1 MNNYENIMN
10 DFANYITECSCFLA
24 YTIVC
29 DEKIFD
35 GEWMLLVEFMES
47 YQADEVVK
55 SKVLSILG
63 DTSDKTPLND
73 ILMSLKKAPVECKE
87 EILAIAVKIAFAEG
101 YCGTDKRE
109 FLSDATKK
117 MGLLN
122 SFLEKLLEC
131 ESKVEKNDEIIV
143 TKSKKRGA
151 GIFNFFSK
159 TTPNRIAEKMQ
170 ERYRECLLSGPD
182 YSDTIKTMHKVA
194 SEDIVFARKAIDTLS
209 SGLDSFVNTLDAH
222 SSTISD
228 KFQGIKVKKSEE
240 GIGNEMDSLKK
251 ELISLSNDINLEAKD
266 TLKKKEEAVGHYTIS
281 FMGRTKAG
289 KSTLHSVILGGINKE
304 FIGKGMERTTR
315 YNRVYQWNGIRIID
329 TPGIGAPGGKSD
341 TEIARS
347 VIAESDL
354 ICYVVTTDSI
364 QETEFNFFAELK
376 KENKPVIILLN
387 KKENF
392 ERTQGTREKFLAD
405 PLLWYTRKDKDDI
418 QGHIDRITEYVNKH
432 FSNVFLKI
440 YPVQLKAAQLSIVEK
455 DRSLKKKYLEGSR
468 INCFLDEI
476 RVQVLQSGTIKRS
489 DTILNGTVFRFHN
502 CNQKLSNHY
511 KVLKELY
518 DTLEK
523 QGKEIKRKIEQIG
536 KNTVTNLS
544 RGIDA
549 VFESFVKNELYK
561 FAQDNYDC
569 KERELNDKLRRFMV
583 ISGFNDKL
591 HNRIDKE
598 LNNYRNDVSEVLE
611 SFKENI
617 EFKLNSI
624 KLQIEAVDEISDTR
638 FWVGLSG
645 SVLGLAGAIFIAIGI
660 PVVGPVLAVAGI
672 AVSLISLLF
681 KSKETKIKEAK
692 ESLYNS
698 LCEQFDGNQAE
709 AKESTLSNFNELH
722 NNVKETI
729 STKFSSITQSLNEI
743 LLKMKPLLD
752 DIAEDENDLNKKYA
766 ARIMN
771 YCARKSLFNLES
783 DASEIIVE
791 RDFGESMT
799 IIHPLVKQLIVSED
813 EISNILQEKIVFLTN
828 RTFPMGDTI

>member
-1 MNNYENIMN
+1 MTEIANNS
-10 DFANYITECSCFLA
+10 TEISCFLA

-35 GEWMLLVEFMES
+35 VEWMLLEEFMES
-47 YQADEVVK
+47 FQLDEDARK
-55 SKVLSILG
+55 KVLAILG
-63 DTSDKTPLND
+63 DTTDKIALEDVLKSLN
-73 ILMSLKKAPVECKE
+73 KATEKCKE
-87 EILAIAVKIAFAEG
+87 EALTIAVRIAFSDG
-101 YCGTDKRE
+101 YLGDGEKA
-109 FLSDATKK
+109 FLSNAVKK
-117 MGLLN
+117 LELP
-122 SFLEKLLEC
+122 SSLLEKLI
-131 ESKVEKNDEIIV
+131 EKENNAAKNVDIIEV
-143 TKSKKRGA
+143 KAKKRGA
-151 GIFNFFSK
+151 GLYSFLSK
-159 TTPNRIAEKMQ
+159 IAPARIAEKMQ

-209 SGLDSFVNTLDAH
+209 SGLDSFMNTLDAH

-240 GIGNEMDSLKK
+240 GIGNEMDLLKK
-251 ELISLSNDINLEAKD
+251 ELASLSNEINLEAKD

-329 TPGIGAPGGKSD
+329 TPGIGAPGGKTD

-364 QETEFNFFAELK
+364 QETEFNFLAELK

-455 DRSLKKKYLEGSR
+455 DRSLRKKYLEGSR
-468 INCFLDEI
+468 IKCFLDEI

-489 DTILNGTVFRFHN
+489 DTILNGTIYRFHN
-502 CNQKLSNHY
+502 CNQVLSGHY
-511 KVLKELY
+511 QLLNELY
-518 DTLEK
+518 DSLQK
-523 QGKEIKRKIEQIG
+523 SGKEVERKILQIG
-536 KNTVTNLS
+536 EKTKANLN

-561 FAQDNYDC
+561 FAQNNYDC
-569 KERELNDKLRRFMV
+569 KEKELNDKLKKYIE

-591 HNRIDKE
+591 KNRIDKE
-598 LNNYRNDVSEVLE
+598 LSNYKNEVDEVLE
-611 SFKENI
+611 SFKENF
-617 EFKLNSI
+617 ESKLDSLVSSFTI
-624 KLQIEAVDEISDTR
+624 GGGEIIDTK
-638 FWVGLSG
+638 FWVELSG
-645 SVLGLAGAIFIAIGI
+645 SVIGLIGSILVSWI
-660 PVVGPVLAVAGI
+660 PVVGWILAGVGLVTFI
-672 AVSLISLLF
+672 VSLFLD
-681 KSKETKIKEAK
+681 SKEKKIEKAK
-692 ESLYNS
+692 QSLYDNLCKQFETNHITIREQTLS
-698 LCEQFDGNQAE
+698 GFCEQH
-709 AKESTLSNFNELH
+709 NE
-722 NNVKETI
+722 VTRTI
-729 STKFSSITQSLNEI
+729 SSKFSSIIHSLDGI
-743 LLKMKPLLD
+743 LMKMKPLLKT
-752 DIAEDENDLNKKYA
+752 ISENENDLNKKYA

-771 YCARKSLFNLES
+771 YCAKKPLFTLKEN
-783 DASEIIVE
+783 ASEIIVE
-791 RDFGESMT
+791 RDFGKCMT
-799 IIHPLVKQLIVSED
+799 IIHPLAKQLKVSDD
-813 EISNILQEKIVFLTN
+813 EISSILQEEIVFLTESISN
-828 RTFPMGDTI
+828 KKHK

>member
-1 MNNYENIMN
+1 MNEITNYS
-10 DFANYITECSCFLA
+10 TEISCFLA

-29 DEKIFD
+29 DEKIYD
-35 GEWMLLVEFMES
+35 VEWMLLEEFMES
-47 YQADEVVK
+47 FQLDEDARK
-55 SKVLSILG
+55 KVFAVLG
-63 DTSDKTPLND
+63 DTTDKVSLDEIFRSLNKASDK
-73 ILMSLKKAPVECKE
+73 CKE
-87 EILAIAVKIAFAEG
+87 EALTIAVRVAFSDGHLGEA
-101 YCGTDKRE
+101 KKA
-109 FLSDATKK
+109 FLSNAVKK
-117 MGLLN
+117 LELPL
-122 SFLEKLLEC
+122 SFLEKLFEKEN
-131 ESKVEKNDEIIV
+131 ESAKNNDIVEIKA
-143 TKSKKRGA
+143 KKRGA
-151 GIFNFFSK
+151 GWYSFLAKIA
-159 TTPNRIAEKMQ
+159 PARIAEKMQ

-194 SEDIVFARKAIDTLS
+194 SEDIVFARKAIDALS
-209 SGLDSFVNTLDAH
+209 SGLDSFVNTLSAH

-240 GIGNEMDSLKK
+240 DIGNEMDSLKK
-251 ELISLSNDINLEAKD
+251 ELAGLSNEINLEAKD

-329 TPGIGAPGGKSD
+329 TPGIGAPGGKTD

-364 QETEFNFFAELK
+364 QETEFNFLAELK

-405 PLLWYTRKDKDDI
+405 PLQWYTRKDKDDI

-440 YPVQLKAAQLSIVEK
+440 YPVQLKAAQLSIVEE

-468 INCFLDEI
+468 IKCFLDEI
-476 RVQVLQSGTIKRS
+476 RLQVLQSGTIKRS
-489 DTILNGTVFRFHN
+489 DTILNGTIYRFHN
-502 CNQKLSNHY
+502 CNQVLSGHY
-511 KVLKELY
+511 QVLNELFGS
-518 DTLEK
+518 LQK
-523 QGKEIKRKIEQIG
+523 SGKEVERKILQIG
-536 KNTVTNLS
+536 EKTKANLN

-569 KERELNDKLRRFMV
+569 KEKELNDKLRRF
-583 ISGFNDKL
+583 IELSGFNDKL
-591 HNRIDKE
+591 QNRIDKE

-617 EFKLNSI
+617 EFKLSSF
-624 KLQIEAVDEISDTR
+624 KLQIEGMNEINDTR

-645 SVLGLAGAIFIAIGI
+645 SVLGLAGAIIIAIGGI
-660 PVVGPVLAVAGI
+660 PVVGPVLAAVGI
-672 AVSLISLLF
+672 AVSLVSLLF

-698 LCEQFDGNQAE
+698 LCKQFDSNQAIT
-709 AKESTLSNFNELH
+709 KESTLSDFIELH
-722 NNVKETI
+722 NSVKETI
-729 STKFSSITQSLNEI
+729 GSKFSSIIQSLDGI
-743 LLKMKPLLD
+743 LQKMKPL
-752 DIAEDENDLNKKYA
+752 INIISENENDLNKKYA

-771 YCARKSLFNLES
+771 YCAKKPLFTFEGN
-783 DASEIIVE
+783 ASEIIVE
-791 RDFGESMT
+791 HDFGKCMT
-799 IIHPLVKQLIVSED
+799 IIHPLAKQLKVSDD
-813 EISNILQEKIVFLTN
+813 EITSILQEEIVFLTESISN
-828 RTFPMGDTI
+828 K

>member
-1 MNNYENIMN
+1 
-10 DFANYITECSCFLA
+10 
-24 YTIVC
+24 
-29 DEKIFD
+29 
-35 GEWMLLVEFMES
+35 ME
-47 YQADEVVK
+47 DVFR
-55 SKVLSILG
+55 
-63 DTSDKTPLND
+63 TLN
-73 ILMSLKKAPVECKE
+73 KAPDKCKE
-87 EILAIAVKIAFAEG
+87 EALTIAVRIAFSDGHLGNE
-101 YCGTDKRE
+101 KRN
-109 FLSDATKK
+109 FLSNAVKK
-117 MGLLN
+117 LDLPY
-122 SFLEKLLEC
+122 SFLEKLIEK
-131 ESKVEKNDEIIV
+131 ENEAAKDDDSIEIKV
-143 TKSKKRGA
+143 KKRGA
-151 GIFNFFSK
+151 GLYNFLAK
-159 TTPNRIAEKMQ
+159 VAPARIAEKMQ

-209 SGLDSFVNTLDAH
+209 SGLDSFVNTLNTH
-222 SSTISD
+222 TSTIND
-228 KFQGIKVKKSEE
+228 TFHGIRVKKNEE
-240 GIGNEMDSLKK
+240 EIGNEMDLLKK
-251 ELISLSNDINLEAKD
+251 ELASLSNEINLEAKN

-329 TPGIGAPGGKSD
+329 TPGIGAPGGKTD

-364 QETEFNFFAELK
+364 QETEFNFLAELK

-440 YPVQLKAAQLSIVEK
+440 YPVQLKAAQLSIVER
-455 DRSLKKKYLEGSR
+455 DPSLKKKYLEGSR
-468 INCFLDEI
+468 IKCFLDEI

-489 DTILNGTVFRFHN
+489 DTILNGTIYRFHN
-502 CNQKLSNHY
+502 CNQVLSNHY
-511 KVLKELY
+511 QVLNELS
-518 DTLEK
+518 DSLQK
-523 QGKEIKRKIEQIG
+523 NMKEIEMKVKQIG
-536 KNTVTNLS
+536 KITEANLN

-561 FAQDNYDC
+561 FAQNNYDC
-569 KERELNDKLRRFMV
+569 KEKELNDKLQRLIE

-591 HNRIDKE
+591 QNRMDKE
-598 LNNYRNDVSEVLE
+598 LNNYKNEVDEVLE
-611 SFKENI
+611 SFKENF
-617 EFKLNSI
+617 EFKLSSF
-624 KLQIEAVDEISDTR
+624 KLQIEGVDEINDTR

-645 SVLGLAGAIFIAIGI
+645 GVLGLAGAVILAIGGI
-660 PVVGPVLAVAGI
+660 PIVGPVLAVAGL

-681 KSKETKIKEAK
+681 KSKDTKIKEAK

-698 LCEQFDGNQAE
+698 LCKQFNDNQNE
-709 AKESTLSNFNELH
+709 TKESALSGFIKLH

-729 STKFSSITQSLNEI
+729 SLKFSSIINSLNEI
-743 LLKMKPLLD
+743 LLKMKPLLVV
-752 DIAEDENDLNKKYA
+752 ISEDENDLNKKYA

-771 YCARKSLFNLES
+771 YCAKKPLFSLEGN
-783 DASEIIVE
+783 ASEIIVDRE
-791 RDFGESMT
+791 FGKCMT
-799 IIHPLVKQLIVSED
+799 IIHPLAKQLRVSAD
-813 EISNILQEKIVFLTN
+813 EISSVLQEEIVFLTESISN
-828 RTFPMGDTI
+828 KKHK

>member
-1 MNNYENIMN
+1 MTEIANNS
-10 DFANYITECSCFLA
+10 TEISCFLA

-35 GEWMLLVEFMES
+35 VEWMLLEEFMES
-47 YQADEVVK
+47 FQLDEDARK
-55 SKVLSILG
+55 KVLAILG
-63 DTSDKTPLND
+63 DTTDKIALEDVLKSLN
-73 ILMSLKKAPVECKE
+73 KATEKCKE
-87 EILAIAVKIAFAEG
+87 EALTIAVRIAFSDG
-101 YCGTDKRE
+101 YLGDGEKA
-109 FLSDATKK
+109 FLSNAVKK
-117 MGLLN
+117 LELP
-122 SFLEKLLEC
+122 SSLLEKLI
-131 ESKVEKNDEIIV
+131 EKENNAAKNVDIIEV
-143 TKSKKRGA
+143 KAKKRGA
-151 GIFNFFSK
+151 GLYSFLSK
-159 TTPNRIAEKMQ
+159 IAPARIAEKMQ

-240 GIGNEMDSLKK
+240 GIGNEMDLLKK
-251 ELISLSNDINLEAKD
+251 ELASLSNEINLEAKD

-329 TPGIGAPGGKSD
+329 TPGIGAPGGKTD

-364 QETEFNFFAELK
+364 QETEFNFLAELK

-455 DRSLKKKYLEGSR
+455 DRSLRKKYLEGSR
-468 INCFLDEI
+468 IKCFLDEI

-489 DTILNGTVFRFHN
+489 DTILNGTIYRFHN
-502 CNQKLSNHY
+502 CNQVLSGHY
-511 KVLKELY
+511 QLLNELY
-518 DTLEK
+518 DSLQK
-523 QGKEIKRKIEQIG
+523 SGKEVERKILQIG
-536 KNTVTNLS
+536 EKTKANLN

-561 FAQDNYDC
+561 FAQNNYDC
-569 KERELNDKLRRFMV
+569 KEKELNDKLKKYIE

-591 HNRIDKE
+591 KNRIDKE
-598 LNNYRNDVSEVLE
+598 LSNYKNEVDEVLE
-611 SFKENI
+611 SFKENF
-617 EFKLNSI
+617 ESKLDSLVSSFTI
-624 KLQIEAVDEISDTR
+624 GGGEIIDTK
-638 FWVGLSG
+638 FWVELSG
-645 SVLGLAGAIFIAIGI
+645 SVIGLIGSILVSWI
-660 PVVGPVLAVAGI
+660 PVVGWILAGVGLVTFI
-672 AVSLISLLF
+672 VSLFLD
-681 KSKETKIKEAK
+681 SKEKKIEKAK
-692 ESLYNS
+692 QSLYDNLCKQFETNHITIREQTLS
-698 LCEQFDGNQAE
+698 GFCEQH
-709 AKESTLSNFNELH
+709 NE
-722 NNVKETI
+722 VTRTI
-729 STKFSSITQSLNEI
+729 SSKFSSIIHSLDGI
-743 LLKMKPLLD
+743 LMKMKPLLKT
-752 DIAEDENDLNKKYA
+752 ISENENDLNKKYA

-771 YCARKSLFNLES
+771 YCAKKPLFTLKEN
-783 DASEIIVE
+783 ASEIIVE
-791 RDFGESMT
+791 RDFGKCMT
-799 IIHPLVKQLIVSED
+799 IIHPLAKQLKVSDD
-813 EISNILQEKIVFLTN
+813 EISSILQEEIVFLTESISN
-828 RTFPMGDTI
+828 KKHK

>member
-1 MNNYENIMN
+1 MN

>member
-1 MNNYENIMN
+1 MNEIAY
-10 DFANYITECSCFLA
+10 YSTEISCFLA
-24 YTIVC
+24 YTIIC

-35 GEWMLLVEFMES
+35 VEWMLLEEFMES
-47 YQADEVVK
+47 FQLDEDARK
-55 SKVLSILG
+55 KVFAILG
-63 DTSDKTPLND
+63 DTTDKVSLDEVFKSLN
-73 ILMSLKKAPVECKE
+73 KAPDKCKE
-87 EILAIAVKIAFAEG
+87 EALTLAVRVAFSDG
-101 YCGTDKRE
+101 HLGDGKRA
-109 FLSDATKK
+109 FLSHAIKK
-117 MGLLN
+117 LELPLP
-122 SFLEKLLEC
+122 FLENLFEKEN
-131 ESKVEKNDEIIV
+131 ESANNNDIIEI
-143 TKSKKRGA
+143 KAKKRGA
-151 GIFNFFSK
+151 GLYSFLAKIA
-159 TTPNRIAEKMQ
+159 PARIAEKMQ

-194 SEDIVFARKAIDTLS
+194 SKDIVFARKAIDTLS
-209 SGLDSFVNTLDAH
+209 SGLDSFVNTLNAH

-240 GIGNEMDSLKK
+240 DIGNEMDSLKK
-251 ELISLSNDINLEAKD
+251 ELASLSNEINLEAKD

-329 TPGIGAPGGKSD
+329 TPGIGAPGGKTD

-364 QETEFNFFAELK
+364 QETEFNFLAELK

-468 INCFLDEI
+468 IKCFLDEI

-489 DTILNGTVFRFHN
+489 DTILNGTIYRFHN
-502 CNQKLSNHY
+502 CNQVLSGHY
-511 KVLKELY
+511 QVLNELY
-518 DTLEK
+518 DSLK
-523 QGKEIKRKIEQIG
+523 KSSKEVERKVFQIG
-536 KNTVTNLS
+536 EKTEANLS

-549 VFESFVKNELYK
+549 IFESFVKNELYK

-569 KERELNDKLRRFMV
+569 NKKELTDKLRRF
-583 ISGFNDKL
+583 IEFSGFNDKL
-591 HNRIDKE
+591 QNRIDKE
-598 LNNYRNDVSEVLE
+598 LNNYRNDVREVLE
-611 SFKENI
+611 SFKENFEVKI
-617 EFKLNSI
+617 DALVSSLIIDAPGKVN
-624 KLQIEAVDEISDTR
+624 DTR
-638 FWVGLSG
+638 FWVGISG
-645 SVLGLAGAIFIAIGI
+645 GVIGLIGSIAVSWI
-660 PVVGPVLAVAGI
+660 PVVGWVLAAVGLVTSI
-672 AVSLISLLF
+672 VSLFL
-681 KSKETKIKEAK
+681 KSKEEKIEKAKQSLYDNLCKQFDANQTTIKE
-692 ESLYNS
+692 
-698 LCEQFDGNQAE
+698 Q
-709 AKESTLSNFNELH
+709 TLSNFLEHHNE
-722 NNVKETI
+722 VTKTI
-729 STKFSSITQSLNEI
+729 SSKFSAIIQSLDDI
-743 LLKMKPLLD
+743 LLKMKPLLKT
-752 DIAEDENDLNKKYA
+752 ISENENDLNKIYA

-771 YCARKSLFNLES
+771 YCAKKPIFTLEGN
-783 DASEIIVE
+783 ASEIIVE
-791 RDFGESMT
+791 RDFGKCMT
-799 IIHPLVKQLIVSED
+799 IIHPLARQLKVSDD
-813 EISNILQEKIVFLTN
+813 EISSILQEEIVFLTESISN
-828 RTFPMGDTI
+828 K